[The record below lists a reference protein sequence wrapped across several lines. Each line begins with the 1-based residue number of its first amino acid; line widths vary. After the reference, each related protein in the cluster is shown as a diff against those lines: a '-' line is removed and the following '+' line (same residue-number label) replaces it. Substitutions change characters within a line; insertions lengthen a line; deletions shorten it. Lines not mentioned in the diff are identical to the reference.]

1 MSCVT
6 GRLQRVA
13 SIALLTRPSR
23 PAFATARLYSKE
35 AASINNESTIEATPS
50 TTAIKRTGL
59 RGLPTSVLFR
69 SLAVLS
75 VASLP
80 QPALS
85 LLLRAVKRHSH
96 WVDSIPLLRGIA
108 RRTFYNHFCIGETKS
123 EIERHVDELRRT
135 GVRGV
140 ILSFAREAAD
150 SSKSSASAQL
160 TAEDTELQ
168 SWVHSNL
175 ETIDKLNQGDYLGVR
190 CTGAGRAT
198 LRCMDDVFERSKAFG
213 LEEALRRGSTEVN
226 VFKDALTKICAA
238 AQSHGIR
245 VLIDAEDTRR
255 QLTID
260 HVALVGSM
268 TAVSSLLGLTVF
280 QSIMPIFNKGG
291 HAVVL
296 NTYQM
301 SASSPFPTP
310 QRVIMEFTLLTN
322 GIRYLK
328 AGVSKLVTHLRHST
342 ENNYVLGVKMVRGAY
357 IHSEPDRDLLHDTKA
372 DTDTEYDQAVRL
384 LVGSNGASLADEKG
398 AGATWSADLMLA
410 THNTH
415 SAREALRL
423 YRERFLTRGIGPAAH
438 GAGLRSLAF
447 AQLKG
452 MADELSFKLTE
463 EIESMSAEASGTAL
477 EAEPDVARRLPGIGV
492 YKYSI
497 WGTFQECLL
506 YMLRRAE
513 ENKDAAA
520 RSRTTALAIVRE
532 MGRRVLPFTRS

>member
-1 MSCVT
+1 
-6 GRLQRVA
+6 
-13 SIALLTRPSR
+13 
-23 PAFATARLYSKE
+23 
-35 AASINNESTIEATPS
+35 
-50 TTAIKRTGL
+50 
-59 RGLPTSVLFR
+59 
-69 SLAVLS
+69 
-75 VASLP
+75 
-80 QPALS
+80 
-85 LLLRAVKRHSH
+85 
-96 WVDSIPLLRGIA
+96 
-108 RRTFYNHFCIGETKS
+108 
-123 EIERHVDELRRT
+123 
-135 GVRGV
+135 
-140 ILSFAREAAD
+140 
-150 SSKSSASAQL
+150 
-160 TAEDTELQ
+160 
-168 SWVHSNL
+168 
-175 ETIDKLNQGDYLGVR
+175 
-190 CTGAGRAT
+190 
-198 LRCMDDVFERSKAFG
+198 MDDVFERSKAFG
-213 LEEALRRGSTEVN
+213 LGEALRRGSAEVN

-238 AQSHGIR
+238 AKSRGIR

-260 HVALVGSM
+260 HVAL
-268 TAVSSLLGLTVF
+268 
-280 QSIMPIFNKGG
+280 SIMPIFNKGD

-301 SASSPFPTP
+301 
-310 QRVIMEFTLLTN
+310 
-322 GIRYLK
+322 YLK
-328 AGVSKLVTHLRHST
+328 AGVSKLVAHLHHSI

-372 DTDTEYDQAVRL
+372 DTDAEYDQAVRL
-384 LVGSNGASLADEKG
+384 LVGSNGASLADENG